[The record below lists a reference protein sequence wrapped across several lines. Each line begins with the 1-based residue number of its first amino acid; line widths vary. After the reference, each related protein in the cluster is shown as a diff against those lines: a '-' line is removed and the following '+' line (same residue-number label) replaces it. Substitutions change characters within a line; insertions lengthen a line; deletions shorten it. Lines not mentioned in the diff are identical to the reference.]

1 MMCHDPDWKYFGQ
14 EPLWHLSKNKNG
26 FWSINLDRFYFDM
39 NGETALDTLFTTTVE
54 TYQI

>member
-26 FWSINLDRFYFDM
+26 FWSINLDRFYFDL